1 MSNIAIIPA
10 RGGSKRIPKKN
21 IKGFLGKP
29 VIAYSIEAA
38 LLSGLFEEVMVSTD
52 DEEIA
57 AVAKQYGA
65 TVPFMRSQKN
75 ADDFAT
81 LNDVIEEVLG
91 SYNNEGKKFNNGC
104 CILST
109 APFVTTEKLKE
120 AYNLLLQKKFDSVRP
135 IVKFSY
141 PIQRAFKL
149 SPNNSLQM
157 FYPEHL
163 KTRSQDLEPAYHDA
177 GQFYWFRTDKILTGT
192 NKGGLIISE
201 TEAQDIDTIEDWEL
215 AELKLSM
222 LRNLFREG

>member
-21 IKGFLGKP
+21 IKDFLGKP

-91 SYNNEGKKFNNGC
+91 SYNNEGKEFDNGC

-109 APFVTTEKLKE
+109 APFVTAEKLKE

-149 SPNNSLQM
+149 SPNNNVQM
-157 FYPEHL
+157 FYPEYL

-177 GQFYWFRTDKILTGT
+177 GQFYWFRTDKMLAGT

-201 TEAQDIDTIEDWEL
+201 TEAQDIDTLEDWEL
-215 AELKLSM
+215 AELKINMIRRL
-222 LRNLFREG
+222 L